1 MDILSSNFQSPS
13 EALKNE
19 DILGLIFQHFDLEP
33 GSQTEAQSR
42 KDLFSAAKT
51 CQAFV
56 EPALDSLWSILPSL
70 LPLLL
75 LTLRRNR
82 QLSLCKFYL
91 IGTSSISGSSRT
103 QKYVREIQGS
113 KNQSSHR
120 CFRIRLRNSPLHRGT
135 LLRCRD
141 DRWFIFRQILPQV
154 IVKKFAP
161 SDLILIAHLRLR
173 LRNLRFPRNEERAPR
188 ETSGGHGCQ

>member
-1 MDILSSNFQSPS
+1 MRQRDGRIRIYPLTAALEFVSITRSS
-13 EALKNE
+13 
-19 DILGLIFQHFDLEP
+19 
-33 GSQTEAQSR
+33 TEVHS
-42 KDLFSAAKT
+42 
-51 CQAFV
+51 FV
-56 EPALDSLWSILPSL
+56 VE
-70 LPLLL
+70 
-75 LTLRRNR
+75 T
-82 QLSLCKFYL
+82 
-91 IGTSSISGSSRT
+91 IGTSSISGSSWT
-103 QKYVREIQGS
+103 QKCVREMQDS

-141 DRWFIFRQILPQV
+141 DRWFIFRQILTQV

-161 SDLILIAHLRLR
+161 SDLIRIAHLRLR